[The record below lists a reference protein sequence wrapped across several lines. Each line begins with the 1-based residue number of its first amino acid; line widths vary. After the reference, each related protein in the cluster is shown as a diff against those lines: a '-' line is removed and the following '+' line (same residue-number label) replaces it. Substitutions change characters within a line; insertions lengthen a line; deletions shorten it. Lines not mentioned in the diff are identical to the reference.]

1 MDLYKINYEGFS
13 EDSLEPFQGLYGI
26 SIVDSP
32 ANEKLF
38 IRLSKA
44 TPEVVRMANQEKK
57 LLTGVV
63 LIPNQRIYRVDTNG
77 YEYEIFFDEET
88 IEKLSQDFLTNGFQ
102 RNTSYNHNDDE
113 WLNGTSVVQSWIIED
128 PNNDKA
134 NALGFKDLP
143 KGTWMITMKLSDELW
158 DQYIKTGKAR
168 GFSIDAFL
176 DMQKIKLNNNK
187 KNKTKKKMSLF
198 KKLRMALA
206 STLMSEITIDG
217 MGVLVSDNFE
227 VGDEV
232 FLNGELLVS
241 MTFEYEDFVYV
252 TDEEGV
258 ISSKEPKQEEQEVEV
273 EIEPVMEEPAVEEE
287 IALEEVALEE
297 LPAEIVGD
305 VMVATEDISQ
315 EVLQPVEDID
325 VEALKARVA
334 ELEAKIEEITKE
346 KEMMASENVSLK
358 EQLSTKPNTT
368 KLSAVVNN
376 KPESRMERIAR
387 LAKLGQK

>member
-1 MDLYKINYEGFS
+1 MDLYQIVYNGLTDDEIQAFEGI
-13 EDSLEPFQGLYGI
+13 YGV

-38 IRLSKA
+38 IKLSKDVKI
-44 TPEVVRMANQEKK
+44 EVKMANQEKK

-63 LIPNQRIYRVDTNG
+63 LIPNQKIYRVDANG
-77 YEYEIFFDEET
+77 YEYEIFFDEDT
-88 IEKLSQDFLTNGFQ
+88 IEKLSQDFLTNGYQ

-113 WLNGTSVVQSWIIED
+113 WLKGTSIVQSWIIEES
-128 PNNDKA
+128 NNDRA

-158 DQYIKTGKAR
+158 DQYIQTGKAK

-176 DMQKIKLNNNK
+176 DMQKIKMNNNK

-232 FLNGELLVS
+232 FFNNELLVS
-241 MTFEYEDFVYV
+241 QTFEYEGFVYV

-258 ISSKEPKQEEQEVEV
+258 ISSKEPKQEEQETEV
-273 EIEPVMEEPAVEEE
+273 EIEPIV
-287 IALEEVALEE
+287 EEVALEE
-297 LPAEIVGD
+297 LPADIVGD
-305 VMVATEDISQ
+305 VMVATEEIEE

-325 VEALKARVA
+325 VEALKAKIA
-334 ELEAKIEEITKE
+334 ELEAKIEEISQQ
-346 KEMMASENVSLK
+346 KEMMVSENVSLK
-358 EQLSTKPNTT
+358 EKLSNKPNTT
-368 KLSAVVNN
+368 KLSAVVN
-376 KPESRMERIAR
+376 KQPETRMERIAR

>member
-1 MDLYKINYEGFS
+1 MDLYQIVYNGLGNDDLELFEGV
-13 EDSLEPFQGLYGI
+13 YGV

-38 IRLSKA
+38 IKLSKDVKI
-44 TPEVVRMANQEKK
+44 EVKMANQEKK

-63 LIPNQRIYRVDTNG
+63 LIPNQKIYRVDANG
-77 YEYEIFFDEET
+77 YEYEIFFDEDT
-88 IEKLSQDFLTNGFQ
+88 IEKLSQDFLANGYQ

-113 WLNGTSVVQSWIIED
+113 WLKGTSIVQSWIIED

-158 DQYIKTGKAR
+158 EQYIKTGKAK

-176 DMQKIKLNNNK
+176 DMQKIKMNNNK
-187 KNKTKKKMSLF
+187 KNKTKKKMSLL

-206 STLMSEITIDG
+206 STLMSEISIDG

-232 FLNGELLVS
+232 FMNNELLVS
-241 MTFEYEDFVYV
+241 QTFEYDGFVYV

-258 ISSKEPKQEEQEVEV
+258 ITSKEPKQEEQEVEV
-273 EIEPVMEEPAVEEE
+273 EIEPMVEDVMM
-287 IALEEVALEE
+287 EEVALEE

-305 VMVATEDISQ
+305 VMVATEEIEQ

-325 VEALKARVA
+325 VEALKAKIA
-334 ELEAKIEEITKE
+334 ELEAKIEEISQE
-346 KEMMASENVSLK
+346 KEMVVSENVSLK
-358 EQLSTKPNTT
+358 EQLSNKPNTT
-368 KLSAVVNN
+368 KLSAVVN
-376 KPESRMERIAR
+376 KQPETRMERIAR

>member
-1 MDLYKINYEGFS
+1 MDLYQIVYNGLTDDEIQAFEGI
-13 EDSLEPFQGLYGI
+13 YGV

-38 IRLSKA
+38 IKLSKDVKI
-44 TPEVVRMANQEKK
+44 EVKMANQEKK

-63 LIPNQRIYRVDTNG
+63 LIPNQKIYRVDANG
-77 YEYEIFFDEET
+77 YEYEIFFDEDT
-88 IEKLSQDFLTNGFQ
+88 IEKLSQDFLTNGYQ

-113 WLNGTSVVQSWIIED
+113 WLKGTSIVQSWIIEES
-128 PNNDKA
+128 NNDRA

-158 DQYIKTGKAR
+158 DQYIQTGKAK

-176 DMQKIKLNNNK
+176 DMQKIKMNNNK

-232 FLNGELLVS
+232 FFNNELLVS
-241 MTFEYEDFVYV
+241 QTFEYEGFVYV

-258 ISSKEPKQEEQEVEV
+258 ISSKEPKQEEQETEV
-273 EIEPVMEEPAVEEE
+273 EIEPIV
-287 IALEEVALEE
+287 EEVALEE

-305 VMVATEDISQ
+305 VMVATEEIEE

-325 VEALKARVA
+325 VEALKAKIA
-334 ELEAKIEEITKE
+334 ELEAKIEEISQQ
-346 KEMMASENVSLK
+346 KEMMVSENVSLK
-358 EQLSTKPNTT
+358 EKLSNKPNTT
-368 KLSAVVNN
+368 KLSAVVN
-376 KPESRMERIAR
+376 KQPETRMERIAR

>member
-1 MDLYKINYEGFS
+1 MDLYQIVYNGLTH
-13 EDSLEPFQGLYGI
+13 DGLEPFEGVYGV

-38 IRLSKA
+38 IKLSKDVKI
-44 TPEVVRMANQEKK
+44 EVKMANQEKK

-63 LIPNQRIYRVDTNG
+63 LIPNQKIYRVDANG
-77 YEYEIFFDEET
+77 YEYEIFFDEDT
-88 IEKLSQDFLTNGFQ
+88 IEKLSQDFLANGYQ

-113 WLNGTSVVQSWIIED
+113 WLKGTSIVQSWIIED

-158 DQYIKTGKAR
+158 DQYIKTGKAK

-176 DMQKIKLNNNK
+176 DMQKIKMNNNK
-187 KNKTKKKMSLF
+187 KNKTKKKMSLL

-206 STLMSEITIDG
+206 STLMSEISIDG

-232 FLNGELLVS
+232 FMNNELLVS
-241 MTFEYEDFVYV
+241 QTFEYDGFVYV

-258 ISSKEPKQEEQEVEV
+258 ITSKEPKQEEQEVEV
-273 EIEPVMEEPAVEEE
+273 EIEPM
-287 IALEEVALEE
+287 EEVALEE

-305 VMVATEDISQ
+305 VMVATEEIEQ

-325 VEALKARVA
+325 VEALKAKIA
-334 ELEAKIEEITKE
+334 ELEAKIEEISQE
-346 KEMMASENVSLK
+346 KEMVVSENVSLK
-358 EQLSTKPNTT
+358 EQLSNKPNTT
-368 KLSAVVNN
+368 KLSAVAN
-376 KPESRMERIAR
+376 KQPETRMERIAR